1 MKKEYK
7 KPQIIYESFELSQSI
22 AAGCEFVSS
31 AMRGMCPVM
40 TDLGFSVFITSYGCD
55 YTPPNEDD
63 DMLCYDVPSDSSQ
76 VYSS

>member
-22 AAGCEFVSS
+22 AGGCEFVSS
-31 AMRGMCPVM
+31 AMRGMCPVI

-55 YTPPNEDD
+55 VTPAPGDD
-63 DMLCYDVPSDSSQ
+63 DQFCYDVPSDSNQ